1 MKCFTGIEER
11 MFAGRRGESVCRR
24 GVLALGKVC
33 GLCFGEGVKKR
44 WGEGSSKL
52 LLLFCFLLK
61 KMEGYGLL
69 TQTGI
74 FARYCEVFS
83 QNSS

>member
-33 GLCFGEGVKKR
+33 GLCFEEGVKNRRKVR
-44 WGEGSSKL
+44 D
-52 LLLFCFLLK
+52 K
-61 KMEGYGLL
+61 KKYKK
-69 TQTGI
+69 
-74 FARYCEVFS
+74 
-83 QNSS
+83 